1 MATDRPSRRIIVG
14 GGLTLAAVALV
25 GMPFGP
31 ALAAPCEGAKP
42 LASPE
47 PTVHHEDE
55 RGRVLLADSLTHFE
69 AMGGPPDVAVAASFA
84 GVPTAAVPM
93 ARGVRGWIA
102 HEAGPGLED
111 AGVAGLA
118 FAEENGIPAAAIA
131 TMEAGLSDGPSLLTG
146 TVAHANGPARA
157 VGVEPGMSGEEAALR
172 MLDAPE
178 GRPVDASDTFE
189 TEVRRV
195 VGDADAGIYTAWS
208 IGLVENCRPNDVFV
222 VASHAG
228 AVMGDYAAPIGPR
241 GLIANDAGGGMN
253 ASGIAGLARL
263 DEIGVAAATV
273 STQSARIGDPTS
285 TYEDGTISHA
295 NDTARAAGIRVGPGA
310 REAARL
316 MLERD
321 TTL

>member
-131 TMEAGLSDGPSLLTG
+131 TMEGGLSDGPSLLTG

-178 GRPVDASDTFE
+178 GRRVDASEAFDR
-189 TEVRRV
+189 EVRRV
-195 VGDADAGIYTAWS
+195 AGDENAGVYTAWS
-208 IGLVENCRPNDVFV
+208 IGLIEDCRPDDVFA

-228 AVMGDYAAPIGPR
+228 AVMGDYAAPVGPK
-241 GLIANDAGGGMN
+241 GIIANDAGVGAN
-253 ASGIAGLARL
+253 ETGIAGLAQL
-263 DEIGVAAATV
+263 DELGVAAATV
-273 STQSARIGDPTS
+273 AAGSARIGDPTS
-285 TYEDGTISHA
+285 TYKDGTISHA
-295 NDTARAAGIRVGPGA
+295 NETARAAGVRVGQSA
-310 REAARL
+310 RDAARL
-316 MLERD
+316 MLEAR
-321 TTL
+321 T